1 MLGRVSRASTT
12 RPAARTLAGALTAV
26 IIATGLSSQAKA
38 ATAPPSVSWAVHAI
52 AQPTRFSPTD
62 AVDGYTLLVENTGAQ
77 AASAG
82 ATLTD
87 RLPEGVTAADV
98 PRLSEAGWKCPGASV
113 GATVIECTTTEAIP
127 AHSQSR
133 AVIVL
138 QVAVAPGTEGPLV
151 DQATVTGGGAPAGA
165 STREETEL
173 ASPSLPALAFEPLEF
188 GASAFAPDGSL
199 ETQAGGHP
207 SALATTF
214 HFPTHQATEED
225 PHPVDVEEPKQIVID
240 LPPGLAGN
248 PRAATECPL
257 TLLQEAINNRSQCP
271 PSSAVGEITL
281 VQPQKKEKA
290 SGEAALILYNMV
302 PEKGYPA
309 ELGVYDPTY
318 QRAQLLY
325 GTLVGSGA
333 DTHVRVSSGPL
344 NKFVPNDGVSTLL
357 YGNPAAQDQSGEL
370 PVAFFTNPSDCTQT
384 QFTTEIH
391 VDSWQHPGR
400 LNADGS
406 PDFSDLNWKAARST
420 SPAVGGC
427 GVLQFHPLLSIA
439 PEAGHRGA
447 DEPAGYEADL
457 SVPQN
462 EDPNGLATPPVKNTV
477 VTLPVGVSIAP
488 PGAEGLAGC
497 QEAGSEGINLASPGA
512 GSCPAAANVGDAEVH
527 TPLLKEPLTGGVF
540 VAQPP
545 CGAAG
550 QGECSEAAAETGGV
564 FALYLELGSENSGVH
579 IKFKGKVEVGG
590 NGAHS
595 RETGLA
601 PGQVRTT
608 FAQTPQQ
615 PFSDLVLRF
624 DGGAKAPLA
633 NPQSCGTFQATSAIT
648 PWSAMTEAAAL
659 PSPAFSIGGCNG
671 GFTPAFAAGTV
682 NPQAGAYSPFALTFS
697 RHDREDDLAG
707 ITVSMPP
714 GLLGRV
720 AGVAQ
725 CSDAQANAGT
735 CPPEAQIGTATA
747 AAGAGPQP
755 LWQSGPVYLTGPY
768 RGAPFG
774 LSVVVP
780 AKAGPYNLGNIV
792 VRAAI
797 HIDPHTAQLTVVS
810 DPLPQSVDGVPLRIR
825 TVNVTI
831 DRPAFTFNPTSC
843 EPAQVTASLT
853 SLSGLAASGASRF
866 QAAGCARLAFNP
878 SFTVSTLG
886 RTSKANGAALDVKVA
901 QRAGEADIHKVDVQ
915 LPLQLPSRLT
925 TLQKACLQAQFDTD
939 PATCPSGSVVGMAV
953 AHTPLLNVPLS
964 GPAILVSHGGA
975 AFPDLVLVLQGEGVR
990 IDLIGN
996 TDIKHGITFSRF
1008 ETVPDAPIS
1017 SFELNLPEGPHS
1029 ALAAF
1034 GNLCAQSLVM
1044 PTTIVGQSGAQVT
1057 RSTKIA
1063 VTGCRAVT
1071 ITKRKLSG
1079 KNVVLTFFL
1088 TAKGTVTV
1096 TGIGL
1101 KRYHKTLGTGS
1112 HEIKVGLSNAGLSMR
1127 RHHRKI
1133 KIKVALRSGS
1143 KTSSSTTTLRL

>member
-1 MLGRVSRASTT
+1 MPSHSRCPAGVRKRSNPPLWGTAAIIVACAWILASA
-12 RPAARTLAGALTAV
+12 RPAAA
-26 IIATGLSSQAKA
+26 SP
-38 ATAPPSVSWAVHAI
+38 PPSVGWAVHAI
-52 AQPTRFSPTD
+52 AEPTRFSPTD
-62 AVDGYTLLVENTGAQ
+62 ALDGYTLLVENVGGKT
-77 AASAG
+77 ASAG

-87 RLPEGVTAADV
+87 RLPEGLTA
-98 PRLSEAGWKCPGASV
+98 SEAPRIREGGWGCPGVSA
-113 GATVIECTTTEAIP
+113 GATVIECTSTEAIAP
-127 AHSQSR
+127 HSQSLSP
-133 AVIVL
+133 III
-138 QVAVAPGTEGPLV
+138 QVTVAASAQGPLV
-151 DQATVTGGGAPAGA
+151 NEATVAGGGAPAPA
-165 STREETEL
+165 STREVTQL
-173 ASPSLPALAFEPLEF
+173 ASVNLPALAFEPLEF
-188 GASAFAPDGSL
+188 AASALAPNGLL

-207 SALATTF
+207 NALLTVF
-214 HFPTHQATEED
+214 HFPTQQATEAT
-225 PHPVDVEEPKQIVID
+225 PHPVDLEEPKQIVID
-240 LPPGLAGN
+240 LPPGLVGN

-257 TLLQEAINNRSQCP
+257 ALLQEAVGRRSGCP
-271 PSSAVGEITL
+271 PSSAVGQLTL
-281 VQPQKKEKA
+281 VQPEFK
-290 SGEAALILYNMV
+290 EAASSESGLILYNMV

-309 ELGVYDPTY
+309 ELGVYDPEF

-333 DTHVRVSSGPL
+333 DAHVRVMSGPL

-400 LNADGS
+400 LNADGT
-406 PDFSDLNWKAARST
+406 PDFSDPNWKAARST
-420 SPAVGGC
+420 SPAVDGC
-427 GVLQFHPLLSIA
+427 GMLRFHSTLSIA
-439 PEAGHRGA
+439 PEASHRGA
-447 DEPAGYEADL
+447 DEPAGYEAEL

-477 VTLPVGVSIAP
+477 VTLPAGVSIAP

-497 QEAGSEGINLASPGA
+497 QESGPEGINLASPGA
-512 GSCPAAANVGDAEVH
+512 GSCPGASKVGEAEVH

-545 CGAAG
+545 CGGPG
-550 QGECSEAAAETGGV
+550 QAECSEAAAESGGV
-564 FALYLELGSENSGVH
+564 FALYLELGSENSGIH
-579 IKFKGKVEVGG
+579 IKLKGKVEVGG
-590 NGAHS
+590 NGARS

-601 PGQVRTT
+601 PGQVRTS

-633 NPQSCGTFQATSAIT
+633 NPQSCGTFQTTSVIT

-659 PSPAFSIGGCNG
+659 PSPAFAIGGCGG
-671 GFTPAFAAGTV
+671 GFAPAFTAGTL
-682 NPQAGAYSPFALTFS
+682 NPQAGAYSPFTLTFS

-720 AGVAQ
+720 AGVTQ
-725 CSDAQANAGT
+725 CPEAQANAGT
-735 CPPEAQIGTATA
+735 CPPQAQIGTATA

-768 RGAPFG
+768 KGAPFG

-780 AKAGPYNLGNIV
+780 AKAGPYNLGDIV

-810 DPLPQSVDGVPLRIR
+810 DPLPQSVDGVPLRVR
-825 TVNVTI
+825 TVHVTI
-831 DRPAFTFNPTSC
+831 DRPGFTFNPSSC
-843 EPAQVTASLT
+843 EPTQVIASLT
-853 SLSGLAASGASRF
+853 SLGGLGANASSRF
-866 QAAGCARLAFNP
+866 QAAGCASLPFKP
-878 SFTVSTLG
+878 SFTVSSLAS
-886 RTSKANGAALDVKVA
+886 TSKANGAALDVKVA
-901 QRAGEADIHKVDVQ
+901 QRPGEADIHKVDVQ

-925 TLQKACLQAQFDTD
+925 TLQQACLQAQFDAD
-939 PATCPSGSVVGMAV
+939 PARCPSGSVVGMAV
-953 AHTPLLNVPLS
+953 AHTPLLNVPLT

-990 IDLIGN
+990 IDLTGN

-1017 SFELNLPEGPHS
+1017 SFELTLPEGPHS
-1029 ALAAF
+1029 ALAAY
-1034 GNLCAQSLVM
+1034 GGLCKPTKAVTVRIHKFVRRHGRELWVPRLVSRTVATSLTM
-1044 PTTIVGQSGAQVT
+1044 PTMIVGQNGAILNQTT
-1057 RSTKIA
+1057 RIGVA
-1063 VTGCRAVT
+1063 GCPRP
-1071 ITKRKLSG
+1071 RPP
-1079 KNVVLTFFL
+1079 
-1088 TAKGTVTV
+1088 
-1096 TGIGL
+1096 
-1101 KRYHKTLGTGS
+1101 H
-1112 HEIKVGLSNAGLSMR
+1112 R
-1127 RHHRKI
+1127 RQPR
-1133 KIKVALRSGS
+1133 VRRR
-1143 KTSSSTTTLRL
+1143 TR